1 MGSGL
6 KGNHEL
12 RMLDLSENFISKM
25 QQNLDDLELRTLNLA
40 QNKLSSLEGWA
51 HHGTKRTPQWDNS
64 RDSKWHACQEQDI
77 SIVWFSI

>member
-1 MGSGL
+1 VGSGL

-51 HHGTKRTPQWDNS
+51 HHGTSWHIWTPKTMGQQS
-64 RDSKWHACQEQDI
+64 
-77 SIVWFSI
+77 